1 MRQQLLW
8 HATTHFTRKTRQ
20 SVGFCLSEKRR
31 AIWQKNLGHQQYFF
45 SSTTT
50 NGEHTDTEE
59 DAAKRQ
65 RPNISSWRRDELNGI
80 RDKLSNSTDEIKE
93 VRSDEELQ
101 DMWRQMESRVTK
113 RRRPMTVQEAAL
125 KGKAVG
131 RRNVRPTDEE
141 VWLDAGLYSKDEDDK
156 GKQR

>member
-1 MRQQLLW
+1 MRQQLLR
-8 HATTHFTRKTRQ
+8 HAATRFTRKTRL
-20 SVGFCLSEKRR
+20 SVRFRIPERRR
-31 AIWQKNLGHQQYFF
+31 ATWQKNLVHQQYFF

-50 NGEHTDTEE
+50 NGEHADTEE
-59 DAAKRQ
+59 DAATQQ

-80 RDKLSNSTDEIKE
+80 RDKFSNSTDEIKE

-141 VWLDAGLYSKDEDDK
+141 VWLDAGLYSEDEGDK
-156 GKQR
+156 GK